1 MDSLDEGESISVD
14 AAQLEA
20 LREKLQRMRDD
31 LAAQQDS
38 MHEDTRP
45 VELDQARVG
54 RLSRMDALQ
63 GQAMAQETARRRQRQ
78 LDAIGGALRR
88 IDAGD
93 YGFCFACG
101 EEIDPRRLQ
110 ADPTNTRCIR
120 CAEGASG

>member
-1 MDSLDEGESISVD
+1 MD

-78 LDAIGGALRR
+78 IEAIGGALQR
-88 IDAGD
+88 IDADD

-101 EEIDPRRLQ
+101 EEIDLRRLQ
-110 ADPTNTRCIR
+110 ADPTSTRCIT
-120 CAEGASG
+120 CAEAASG